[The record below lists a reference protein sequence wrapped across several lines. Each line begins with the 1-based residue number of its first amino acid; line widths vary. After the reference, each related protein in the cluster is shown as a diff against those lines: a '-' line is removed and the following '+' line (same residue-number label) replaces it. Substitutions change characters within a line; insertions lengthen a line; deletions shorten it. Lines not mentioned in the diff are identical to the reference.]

1 MGANKFVKIAALVLA
16 FLVLLVTVKTCSN
29 RGAVEQDVVVEGGW
43 DLLVVT
49 TYCARGRGECV
60 HVQRV
65 FDSLKTVTETHTK
78 NMTKNRIISSP
89 LPGVHNSYNIVAAF
103 AASWAL
109 AERTQRP
116 QEAHAVARVVAETKP
131 AFGRGEV
138 IEVDDKRIQLLLAK
152 NPTGVNQNVRT
163 ILSNPGKLHL
173 LVVLNDRT
181 ADGQDISWI
190 WDVDWE
196 PLDSRLGSLT
206 LGGDRAWDL
215 ALRFQ
220 YGGFD
225 MDKVKVTPDPA
236 KALDIALAA
245 TPTGHTLSALPT
257 YTAMLDL
264 RWVLTQRGYT
274 TAYWSSDE

>member
-1 MGANKFVKIAALVLA
+1 MAK
-16 FLVLLVTVKTCSN
+16 
-29 RGAVEQDVVVEGGW
+29 
-43 DLLVVT
+43 
-49 TYCARGRGECV
+49 
-60 HVQRV
+60 
-65 FDSLKTVTETHTK
+65 
-78 NMTKNRIISSP
+78 
-89 LPGVHNSYNIVAAF
+89 
-103 AASWAL
+103 
-109 AERTQRP
+109 
-116 QEAHAVARVVAETKP
+116 TKP

-163 ILSNPGKLHL
+163 ILRSPGKLHV
-173 LVVLNDRT
+173 LVLLNDRT
-181 ADGQDISWI
+181 ADGQDVSWI

-196 PLDSRLGSLT
+196 PLDSRLASLT

-225 MDKVKVTPDPA
+225 MDKVKVSPDPA

-245 TPTGHTLSALPT
+245 TVAGHTLCALST

-274 TAYWSSDE
+274 PAYWSPDA